1 MWHSFHPARQ
11 GEMSRFLIVAY
22 GVATSVATIPLTPGG
37 IGLFDGFYAIL
48 ALSTFLAVG
57 MIVYLWRKKMI

>member
-1 MWHSFHPARQ
+1 MLRLTVT
-11 GEMSRFLIVAY
+11 GY
-22 GVATSVATIPLTPGG
+22 GLAHVLPGGGAVATTMTYRVLRRR
-37 IGLFDGFYAIL
+37 GLDPEKVGL

>member
-1 MWHSFHPARQ
+1 M
-11 GEMSRFLIVAY
+11 
-22 GVATSVATIPLTPGG
+22 ATTMTYRVLRRR
-37 IGLFDGFYAIL
+37 GLDPENVGL